1 MFFLPQR
8 TFQWQ
13 ELSLSV
19 PPTPPP
25 SPPGQPVWD
34 LPFFLSSPKEST
46 QKAPCPPPTYHYSVC
61 TAVLDLFS
69 SPHMLL
75 SHWPFCLEVN

>member
-19 PPTPPP
+19 PPSLPPP
-25 SPPGQPVWD
+25 RPASLGPSF
-34 LPFFLSSPKEST
+34 LPFQS
-46 QKAPCPPPTYHYSVC
+46 QGIYSEGTLPATHISLVF
-61 TAVLDLFS
+61 ALQS
-69 SPHMLL
+69 
-75 SHWPFCLEVN
+75 